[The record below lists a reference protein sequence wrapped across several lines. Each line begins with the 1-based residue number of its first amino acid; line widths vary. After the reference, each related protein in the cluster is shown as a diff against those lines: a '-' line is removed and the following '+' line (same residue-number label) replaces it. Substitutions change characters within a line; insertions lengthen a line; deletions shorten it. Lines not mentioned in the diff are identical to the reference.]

1 VATGIEILDKYTAYY
16 AQKFAKEGLNIE
28 KGEIAS
34 ELGEVYVNSLKNY
47 DPKNDGQVKFSTYV
61 IQAFKNQMKRFRSQY
76 LYNCF
81 STVSLY
87 DMLKPCDNLHVEC
100 ESEDRLIIEDDKRE
114 IMKKLN
120 GRELIIFNEMVN
132 ISTKVRAAI
141 ASINCMH
148 EGAYQYH
155 AIAKGGGVFVLAIN
169 LVYGYSKDN
178 IRYNI
183 RNIRSKSEKVLD
195 FATCNK

>member
-1 VATGIEILDKYTAYY
+1 
-16 AQKFAKEGLNIE
+16 
-28 KGEIAS
+28 
-34 ELGEVYVNSLKNY
+34 
-47 DPKNDGQVKFSTYV
+47 
-61 IQAFKNQMKRFRSQY
+61 
-76 LYNCF
+76 
-81 STVSLY
+81 
-87 DMLKPCDNLHVEC
+87 
-100 ESEDRLIIEDDKRE
+100 
-114 IMKKLN
+114 
-120 GRELIIFNEMVN
+120 
-132 ISTKVRAAI
+132 
-141 ASINCMH
+141 MH